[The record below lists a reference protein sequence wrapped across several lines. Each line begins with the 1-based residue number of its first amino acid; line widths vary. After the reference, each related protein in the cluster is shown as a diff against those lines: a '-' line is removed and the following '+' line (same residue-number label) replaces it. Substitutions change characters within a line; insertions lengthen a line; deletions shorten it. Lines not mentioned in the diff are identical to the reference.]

1 MQAVVTAG
9 AGPALDVH
17 KIPEHEAAHLARATL
32 RAVKRYFEIPGVQE
46 DYEKWLKD
54 YKRRKAV

>member
-9 AGPALDVH
+9 TGPALDVR

>member
-9 AGPALDVH
+9 AGPTVDVR